1 MELLTYDKWGVSM
14 TQILE
19 NIEILRRRL
28 NQMIADNSDNIEL
41 YEISTE
47 LDSWI
52 TKYYN
57 EQ

>member
-1 MELLTYDKWGVSM
+1 MISGGVSM